1 MRCKW
6 LTLASPQPQSK
17 PHLHSFSP
25 QAACKIVQ
33 ACCFNT
39 GVVTNIDLCHTAD
52 YAACKP
58 FSKPLQA
65 AYPAQSECAQTQPQ
79 NLLVHAAHAKTARI
93 AAGCFQCFK

>member
-6 LTLASPQPQSK
+6 LTLASPQPQGK
-17 PHLHSFSP
+17 PHLHSLSP

-33 ACCFNT
+33 ACCFK
-39 GVVTNIDLCHTAD
+39 VTHIDLYHTAD
-52 YAACKP
+52 YAACKA

-65 AYPAQSECAQTQPQ
+65 AYPAQSEFTQTQPR
-79 NLLVHAAHAKTARI
+79 NLLAHTVHAKTARI